1 VKRALADFAGFQV
14 AWWAAVLGAARG
26 IGWAGPAAAG
36 AYLALHLGVLD
47 RSAAARRRV
56 LLAAGAGAVLET
68 LNLALGVTAF
78 DATPLG
84 LPIPPP
90 WMPGLWAAFG
100 ATAGLS
106 LGWMRGR
113 YVLAAILGAVA
124 GPLSFAGGE
133 RLGAL
138 RLGGTAALA
147 VLAVEW
153 AVAMV
158 LLARPP
164 APPPPA

>member
-1 VKRALADFAGFQV
+1 VTRAARIVADFAGFQA

-26 IGWAGPAAAG
+26 IGWAGPAAAA
-36 AYLALHLGVLD
+36 AYLALHLGALD

-56 LLAAGAGAVLET
+56 LAATAAGALLET
-68 LNLALGVTAF
+68 ANLALGVTAF
-78 DATPLG
+78 ARTPFG
-84 LPIPPP
+84 LPIAPA
-90 WMPGLWAAFG
+90 WMVGLWAAFG

-113 YVLAAILGAVA
+113 YALAALLGAVA

-138 RLGGTAALA
+138 TLGGAPALAALA
-147 VLAVEW
+147 GEW

-164 APPPPA
+164 RE